1 MRIMTEAEKKELEA
15 LKAKAELTADEKK
28 RLEALTAKEKEGAA
42 SEKTYSEDYVRSL
55 REENAKYR
63 TKAKAAEEK
72 LAKLDGVDRDEYE
85 ALKAKQKE
93 LDEKKLMDAG
103 EFNKLREQ
111 LVADHQKELD
121 KINTEKSAIAEQKK
135 ALEMELNRTILSH
148 EIAVA
153 ASVAQAIN
161 PRLVEM
167 VAIQNMQ
174 VEQLE
179 GGQRIIKV
187 LDSAG
192 NPRNDLK
199 TGEPLRVSQYLEE
212 MKQDESFAH
221 LFAGGKA
228 GANSGTVNFKGS
240 KIVNPWKKESFN
252 LTLQGSILKADPAL
266 ATRLKAE
273 AGV

>member
-1 MRIMTEAEKKELEA
+1 MTEAEKKELEA